1 MDHKVS
7 KDMISSGMTPSGE
20 KTQADLSRTQYGSA
34 PSPSKLMDA
43 YKSMYGKKEE
53 VINEHHQKDADG
65 KVIEHEDTTPSS
77 VEEVKEEN
85 VDEAIV
91 TGSILG
97 SIALK
102 KLIGG
107 AALKFGGKAL
117 AKKALMTYAGKSAT
131 AKAVGTGL
139 NVANVANTGMIGKSV
154 LMPPKIGTPKQAP
167 QQKSNKRTAGT
178 GSNVQF
184 ADVDLFDIVKGEIIA
199 EGYDGKEAAQIM
211 IELSKK
217 EYKESLEQAVNE
229 ILQLDEISGS
239 MLMRASR
246 TADKARSI
254 AARSGNTALAQKK
267 AAQAS
272 KFYTAG
278 AKKNIASQDLTK
290 PLNPQRKDY
299 PMGKGANYQQKP
311 GM

>member
-7 KDMISSGMTPSGE
+7 KDMISSGMTPAGE

-199 EGYDGKEAAQIM
+199 EGYDEKEAAQIM